1 MGWLQSFTMNFGTWW
16 DMIFG
21 LMTMEA
27 IKANIFLKC
36 VNQSLIFLIS
46 RKESKN
52 ICKIGG
58 QSHCSMWLIK
68 SSPNGVKSCLKE
80 PMGLLYKWITN
91 IILIILTFSYERVFE

>member
-1 MGWLQSFTMNFGTWW
+1 MNFGTWW

-21 LMTMEA
+21 LMIMED

-36 VNQSLIFLIS
+36 VNQSLIFFIS

-52 ICKIGG
+52 ICKIRG

-68 SSPNGVKSCLKE
+68 SSPKGVKSCLKE
-80 PMGLLYKWITN
+80 PMGLLYKGITN
-91 IILIILTFSYERVFE
+91 IILVVFTFSCERVFE